1 MNDNEY
7 SALLDRA
14 FSKLPSLA
22 AEHSDFVIPS
32 VDSIVQGA
40 KTVIRN
46 ISAIADKARRN
57 VSDIS
62 RYLSKELG
70 VPVSIE
76 GQRMIINGRFSYKDL
91 DAKIANYFN
100 TYVICKECHKSD
112 TKVADTQRGY
122 IVIVCEAC
130 GAIYTVKNYQ

>member
-1 MNDNEY
+1 LNDNEY

-70 VPVSIE
+70 VPVGIE
-76 GQRMIINGRFSYKDL
+76 EQRLVLNGRFSTEDL
-91 DAKIANYFN
+91 NARIKRYFEV
-100 TYVICKECHKSD
+100 YVICRECHKPD
-112 TKVADTQRGY
+112 THLEGAGRGMFY
-122 IVIVCEAC
+122 LVCEAC
-130 GAIYTVKNYQ
+130 GARYAVKNY